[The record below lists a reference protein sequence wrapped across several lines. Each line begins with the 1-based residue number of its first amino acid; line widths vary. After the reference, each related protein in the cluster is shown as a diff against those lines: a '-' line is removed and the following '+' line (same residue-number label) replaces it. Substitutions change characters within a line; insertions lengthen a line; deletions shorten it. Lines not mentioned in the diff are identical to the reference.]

1 MIPAVRPNDYHA
13 RAFTRALRARNLSP
27 RTVQSYLE
35 AVETLREHAA
45 DRDLADLDR
54 PDLQDFLADQ
64 LARHS
69 PNTAAIRYRSL
80 QQFYK
85 WATEEDIVPVSPLAG
100 MSPPVVPE
108 KPVTVL
114 TIDQIKALLAAAGG
128 KSLEDRRD
136 NAIIRLF
143 LEPGGPRLAELVG
156 LQVGALDLDSDV
168 VTVLGKGRRERGIP
182 FGSKTGQA
190 LDRYVRL
197 RALHPRQGLPHLWL
211 GKKGPL
217 TNSGVQQMLRRRAAK
232 VGLPVLYPHMLR
244 HTAAHEWLDNG
255 GNETDAMRLFG
266 WRSRQMLERYGA
278 SVAVQRAQDSARRLQ
293 LGDRY

>member
-1 MIPAVRPNDYHA
+1 MNVNDLHD
-13 RAFTRALRARNLSP
+13 RAFTRTLRARNLSP
-27 RTVQSYLE
+27 RTVVNYLDATRALRE
-35 AVETLREHAA
+35 YVADDDLAGLTPEQLRDFFADQVETR
-45 DRDLADLDR
+45 
-54 PDLQDFLADQ
+54 
-64 LARHS
+64 S
-69 PNTAAIRYRSL
+69 PTTAAIRYRAL

-85 WATEEDIVPVSPLAG
+85 WAHLEDVRPDNPMSRL
-100 MSPPVVPE
+100 SPPHVPE
-108 KPVTVL
+108 KPVAVL

-128 KSLEDRRD
+128 KSFEDRRD
-136 NAIIRLF
+136 NAILRLF
-143 LEPGGPRLAELVG
+143 LEPGGPRLSELTG
-156 LQVGALDLDSDV
+156 LTLSGLDLDGDV
-168 VTVLGKGRRERGIP
+168 VAVLGKGRRERGIP

-197 RALHPRQGLPHLWL
+197 RAQHPRADLPHLWL

-217 TNSGVQQMLRRRAAK
+217 TISGVQQMLRRRAAQ
-232 VGLPVLYPHMLR
+232 VGLPLLYPHMLR
-244 HTAAHEWLDNG
+244 HTSAHEWLDNG